1 MKGGVVHGRQFPRPG
16 ASWSQGKESVVAK
29 KRDNEGVAGIIE
41 RTSSI
46 WTGYALKISR
56 ATIIGTLDYLRRKHS
71 MLWHKVAYLY
81 LEAENRVKDAVD
93 AGLRFMLL
101 PIEIAIKASPALKIF
116 QDLGI
121 ALMADAAN
129 EINNYFETMKVKPKY
144 PDEYPEGFT
153 PPGVDDV
160 KHIFREVGDFMAKR
174 ISNSALARLASRFN
188 LARVIDTLGL
198 GQSDQI
204 IGSILG
210 LEDEDWKTLVKMWGR
225 WTPQQKHEFIRL
237 DKFFPTPETL
247 IHFLKMTP
255 RERQIFLEMTEANKL
270 RLMSPGKEEEFRRWR
285 RQVARYGRRVLRDI
299 NQGLGDANE
308 WMVECNAEREAAIE
322 EDRYTPENLERY
334 PWRKREPECP
344 EERREVP
351 RPRGPWLGWVI
362 TVVFVGLVGIS
373 LAAGLFAT
381 GCQNEV
387 PHVMIISPDDGVV
400 VSTPSIRLIGQATD
414 DRRVSRLTVRLNDQM
429 PRNVFM
435 ASGSTVEWTT
445 EVKGLKPEWN
455 TIRVEVRDRQGR
467 RGTTDI
473 RVRYASSTVEEVR

>member
-1 MKGGVVHGRQFPRPG
+1 MAKKGG
-16 ASWSQGKESVVAK
+16 S
-29 KRDNEGVAGIIE
+29 EGVAGIIE
-41 RTSSI
+41 RSSSI

-56 ATIIGTLDYLRRKHS
+56 AAIIGGLNHLRRKHP
-71 MLWHKVAYLY
+71 MLWHKMAYLY
-81 LEAENRVKDAVD
+81 MEAEDRVRDAVD

-101 PIEIAIKASPALKIF
+101 PIEIMIKASPAPKIF
-116 QDLGI
+116 QELGI
-121 ALMADAAN
+121 DLVADAAN
-129 EINNYFETMKVKPKY
+129 EVKNYFETMKVKPKY
-144 PDEYPEGFT
+144 PNTYPKGFT
-153 PPGVDDV
+153 PPSVDDV
-160 KHIFREVGDFMAKR
+160 NHIFREVGDFMAKR
-174 ISNSALARLASRFN
+174 ISNSALAKLASRFN
-188 LARVIDTLGL
+188 LARMIDALSLGR
-198 GQSDQI
+198 SDQI

-210 LEDEDWKTLVKMWGR
+210 LEDEDWKTLVKIWGR
-225 WTPQQKHEFIRL
+225 WTPQQKHEFTRL

-247 IHFLKMTP
+247 THFLKMTP

-299 NQGLGDANE
+299 NQGLGDADE
-308 WMVECNAEREAAIE
+308 WMTERNAEREAAIE

-344 EERREVP
+344 EDRRDVP
-351 RPRGPWLGWVI
+351 RQRGTWLGWVI
-362 TVVFVGLVGIS
+362 TAVFVGLTGIS

-381 GCQNEV
+381 GGQNKV
-387 PHVMIISPDDGVV
+387 PRVMIISPDNGAV

-445 EVKGLKPEWN
+445 EVKGLKPGWN